1 MRGKEPWRVGLF
13 LIGRVRQQA
22 EPTQKER
29 ARQVEREREREKIFA
44 QQIIGLIIF
53 ILAKENDKVPLRR
66 AVIMN
71 RMSERWKDE
80 ESGEKE
86 DEGEGDGRREEGE
99 EEKYVCCWFNRII
112 VRAPEDYC

>member
-1 MRGKEPWRVGLF
+1 
-13 LIGRVRQQA
+13 
-22 EPTQKER
+22 
-29 ARQVEREREREKIFA
+29 
-44 QQIIGLIIF
+44 
-53 ILAKENDKVPLRR
+53 
-66 AVIMN
+66 MN